1 MKTRLRHIFITCLA
15 GIAAILLT
23 PEAVLAQSNPYYDP
37 KAVDA
42 DLVDVCGEL
51 WIIATA
57 TSATLHGLCNIN
69 EEVRAGSARAMTE
82 GSIRLDE
89 DIDEGCYKWVDL
101 HILES
106 GVEIA
111 VGCSDPDLRKTVTR
125 NGVTHTS
132 TVEQQKKLDDTIGW
146 SSTQEGFYRKE

>member
-15 GIAAILLT
+15 GMAAVLLT
-23 PEAVLAQSNPYYDP
+23 PGAVLALTNPHYDP
-37 KAVDA
+37 KAVDG

-51 WIIATA
+51 WIVATT

-69 EEVRAGSARAMTE
+69 EKDRAGSQTLLE

-89 DIDEGCYKWVDL
+89 DIDDGCYKWVDL

-111 VGCSDPDLRKTVTR
+111 VGCSDPDPRKTVTR
-125 NGVTHTS
+125 NGITHTS